1 MLPRS
6 SVTAATVAVLLA
18 GSAHAQKPHTDT
30 ATVGQLVQ
38 LNSSDPLERAVAFET
53 LNKRPA
59 VWAGKGDLL
68 LRLVRRENEL
78 MESTLRASNS
88 MEGVSVKYG
97 EGFGEYTA
105 DVWAACMRYC
115 SDPRSELVA
124 MHLRNARSDV
134 EGMRDG
140 AVHDLGIMA
149 LPKSGYPATARATI
163 DDALIAATRD
173 RLSSGVRQGALFALQ
188 NVVSSDPHLSP
199 DTRSAIHTAFV
210 AGASDSWGDV
220 RMRAVQGLALFADPA
235 DRPLLSRI
243 AQSDTGY
250 QVRGEAKQA
259 LKKLPPP

>member
-1 MLPRS
+1 
-6 SVTAATVAVLLA
+6 
-18 GSAHAQKPHTDT
+18 
-30 ATVGQLVQ
+30 
-38 LNSSDPLERAVAFET
+38 
-53 LNKRPA
+53 
-59 VWAGKGDLL
+59 
-68 LRLVRRENEL
+68 

-88 MEGVSVKYG
+88 MDGVSVKYG

-105 DVWAACMRYC
+105 DVWAACTRYC
-115 SDPRSELVA
+115 SDPRSEWLA

-134 EGMRDG
+134 EAMRGD
-140 AVHDLGIMA
+140 AVKALGIMA
-149 LPKSGYPATARATI
+149 LPKSGYSASVRATI
-163 DDALIAATRD
+163 DDVLLAATRD
-173 RLSSGVRQGALFALQ
+173 RESFNVRWGTLFALQ
-188 NVVSSDPHLSP
+188 NVVSSDPHLP
-199 DTRSAIHTAFV
+199 PATRSAIHAAFV